1 MSLLFPC
8 AAQRITGAALIRLY
22 YKPVSGKKKV
32 SFAKFGK
39 FTISPFQRAQRSG
52 RERAEGEHDLRPE
65 IPQRTKQSCCKQKV
79 KERARQR
86 RGDHVEPQLTPAH
99 AQGKEKHQQRKEQAV
114 ERIEH
119 AREGAGRPAVHAQGA
134 QKIVKKRED
143 DPQQEGGKEPLRLQG
158 EREAHRLSP
167 RKGARG
173 IRRGPRVRPRRRASR
188 CARPR
193 AARRRPG

>member
-52 RERAEGEHDLRPE
+52 RERAEREHDLRPE

-86 RGDHVEPQLTPAH
+86 RGDHVEPQLAPAD
-99 AQGKEKHQQRKEQAV
+99 AQREEKRQQRERRAVEEIERARKAPLRRPPQPHGAQQVIEERKDEAEQERGEKAPRLLGERHAHGASTPEQA
-114 ERIEH
+114 
-119 AREGAGRPAVHAQGA
+119 REQ
-134 QKIVKKRED
+134 
-143 DPQQEGGKEPLRLQG
+143 
-158 EREAHRLSP
+158 
-167 RKGARG
+167 
-173 IRRGPRVRPRRRASR
+173 
-188 CARPR
+188 
-193 AARRRPG
+193 AAAA